1 MATLK
6 QISEQIRSA
15 HMGAESKLDSQGQV
29 KYTEDVLPG
38 GPADNISDDKFNAE
52 ALAKGIK
59 HEMEHTEN
67 EQVAKEIAKDH
78 LTESADY
85 YDKLE
90 EMKLSGVDI
99 SIYRLMAAGK

>member
-15 HMGAESKLDSQGQV
+15 HMDAKSKIDSEGQA
-29 KYTEDVLPG
+29 KYSEDVLPG
-38 GPADNISDDKFNAE
+38 GKADNVSDDKFNAE

-67 EQVAKEIAKDH
+67 EEIAKEIAKDH
-78 LTESADY
+78 LSEDPDY
-85 YDKLE
+85 YDKLDQ
-90 EMKLSGVDI
+90 MKLSGVDI

>member
-1 MATLK
+1 MATIK
-6 QISEQIRSA
+6 QISEQILNA
-15 HMGAESKLDSQGQV
+15 GMDANSKLDSNMET
-29 KYTEDVLPG
+29 KYTEDILPG
-38 GPADNISDDKFNAE
+38 GPADNISDDKFSAE

-67 EQVAKEIAKDH
+67 EEIAKEIAKDH

-90 EMKLSGVDI
+90 AMKLSGVDI
-99 SIYRLMAAGK
+99 SVFRLMAAGK

>member
-1 MATLK
+1 MHKIGLLAGPGAGKTTLANALTARMK
-6 QISEQIRSA
+6 DLNKKWYNVGEYARDFI
-15 HMGAESKLDSQGQV
+15 
-29 KYTEDVLPG
+29 
-38 GPADNISDDKFNAE
+38 DKFGAE
-52 ALAKGIK
+52 ALEKGIK

-99 SIYRLMAAGK
+99 AIYRLMAAGK